1 MARGATAAE
10 DERKDFDRMKG
21 PVARCGGTVRIL
33 RWMRRFLV
41 CMLLCLGGPSL
52 CAARAQSAA
61 VSVDK
66 HAMGAELQRSLSGMW
81 VGTLEYRDY
90 SEPATSTKRVKL
102 PTWLSVA
109 AAEGVLRFHY
119 VYDDGP
125 TKVVTDEELI
135 RIDAAA
141 GTYDSRGA
149 DGKLED
155 SYSIAGLEQLHDGRG
170 VLVLTGKGTEN
181 NAPAEVRTTMRI
193 GRNILEMTRETAA
206 AGQPLTFRHAY
217 TFVRAAA
224 PQVPATK

>member
-1 MARGATAAE
+1 M
-10 DERKDFDRMKG
+10 
-21 PVARCGGTVRIL
+21 
-33 RWMRRFLV
+33 
-41 CMLLCLGGPSL
+41 
-52 CAARAQSAA
+52 ARAQSAA
-61 VSVDK
+61 VAVDK
-66 HAMGAELQRSLSGMW
+66 RVVGAELQRSLTGMW

-102 PTWLSVA
+102 PTWLSVEA
-109 AAEGVLRFHY
+109 TEGGLRFHY

-135 RIDAAA
+135 RIDATA
-141 GTYDSRGA
+141 GTYDSHGA

-155 SYSIAGLEQLHDGRG
+155 SYSIAGLEQMHDGRG

-181 NAPAEVRTTMRI
+181 NAPVEVRTTMRI
-193 GRNILEMTRETAA
+193 GRNILEMTRETAV